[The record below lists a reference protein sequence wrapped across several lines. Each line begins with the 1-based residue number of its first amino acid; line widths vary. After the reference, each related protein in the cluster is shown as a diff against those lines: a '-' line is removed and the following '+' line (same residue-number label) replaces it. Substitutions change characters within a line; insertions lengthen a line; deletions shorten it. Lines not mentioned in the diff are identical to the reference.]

1 MWFQNR
7 RAKFRKQERL
17 AQQKASSNNSSE
29 SPGSQSSIKAENNAA
44 SKTSSLVGK
53 DVKPGSPHSG
63 ISTTPNSNASVSSH
77 QSSNGDVKPMNGTGE
92 FAQTHTSNTLLSESD
107 TFPTPFVLYANSY
120 TSYFRKERSS
130 LSDRTILF
138 LYAEDKST
146 EHLAG
151 ITYAR
156 YSFPDG
162 GVEGGGTAAATLT
175 FNLEN
180 CPLPLIYF
188 HYCQLF
194 SRRRRSLQE
203 PAILCHIIGKE
214 TFLAELS

>member
-1 MWFQNR
+1 MSSIARFYYKKAISSLLIYFAFQVWFQNR

-29 SPGSQSSIKAENNAA
+29 SPGSQSSIKAENNAT

-77 QSSNGDVKPMNGTGE
+77 QSSNGDVKPMNGNGK
-92 FAQTHTSNTLLSESD
+92 FHIKYINNN
-107 TFPTPFVLYANSY
+107 PLYFIIFFEKKRA
-120 TSYFRKERSS
+120 S

-138 LYAEDKST
+138 LYAEDKSM

-156 YSFPDG
+156 YSFPVA
-162 GVEGGGTAAATLT
+162 GVGEERGRRD
-175 FNLEN
+175 
-180 CPLPLIYF
+180 
-188 HYCQLF
+188 
-194 SRRRRSLQE
+194 SRRHSD
-203 PAILCHIIGKE
+203 I
-214 TFLAELS
+214 